1 MKSISVLLFLWHK
14 GGNKNKN
21 TATKISVWA
30 SCQLAVSKA
39 SIRVFRLGAPL
50 FLIYSLY
57 FLMYNSSQ
65 RASSVFFLL
74 RRKKNKT
81 KKKQCDPMLNK
92 VKIPAS
98 AAAKERPRTKSRSAG
113 GGKIIATGSGTRR
126 EIKQRVAAGA
136 RERRGGRSRARSVAS
151 ASASHVVD
159 GARETATCDGGEEKK
174 GRVVERERGLR
185 RVCVCVWDRG
195 SSTV

>member
-14 GGNKNKN
+14 EGNKNKN

-113 GGKIIATGSGTRR
+113 GGKNNRDRLRDTARDKTACGSGSAGTSRR
-126 EIKQRVAAGA
+126 PLTCTFCCL
-136 RERRGGRSRARSVAS
+136 RERFPCRWWCPRDGYMWRRRG
-151 ASASHVVD
+151 
-159 GARETATCDGGEEKK
+159 KK
-174 GRVVERERGLR
+174 G
-185 RVCVCVWDRG
+185 
-195 SSTV
+195 